1 MVEVDSKL
9 KHAELTEQI
18 IGIYYEVYNELG
30 HGFLESVYQNSMF
43 IALEAAGLIVQ
54 REFPVPVR
62 FRGQVVGEYRADLI
76 VQRAVIVE
84 LKAVHML
91 EKSHEIQLFHYLRAT
106 DYEVGLL
113 LNFGGP
119 RPQFKRAAFD
129 NSAKKP
135 RAFRASSNP
144 S

>member
-1 MVEVDSKL
+1 LSSDR
-9 KHAELTEQI
+9 H
-18 IGIYYEVYNELG
+18 IYYEVYNELG
-30 HGFLESVYQNSMF
+30 HGFLESANDLFCKLRV
-43 IALEAAGLIVQ
+43 LELRI
-54 REFPVPVR
+54 E
-62 FRGQVVGEYRADLI
+62 
-76 VQRAVIVE
+76 
-84 LKAVHML
+84 
-91 EKSHEIQLFHYLRAT
+91 LFHYLRAT